1 MLIECK
7 ECGKSIS
14 DKALQCPHCG
24 LPSNCF
30 HKISHR
36 ENSRKRMRLP
46 NGFGRIT
53 KIKGRLN
60 RPYRAMVTI
69 GKDEYGRPIGKLLQ
83 PKAYFKT
90 YNEAYQALAEYNRDP
105 YDLSVTTLEDI
116 YNAWSEK
123 YFPTVAKSTRE
134 RIVIAWK
141 YSSMIKDMNIRE
153 IRIRHLKRCLD
164 EGYMIK
170 YGKKQHPPDGMKG
183 PIKSLWNQLF
193 EYAIE
198 YEYVSRN
205 IVKDLKTN
213 SKKTYTPP
221 AHSSYTPEEL
231 EILWKYKT
239 EFVPAFTLVQ
249 CYSGFRPGELLA
261 LARDNIHLDQN
272 IMIGGMKTAAGTN
285 RIVPIHPKIKKI
297 IESFLS
303 DEDGTLLIN
312 NVSYKQY
319 YYLFKRSMLDV
330 LGTDTHKPHDGRKT
344 FATLAKKN
352 ELDEYA
358 IKHIMGHTISDITE
372 SVYTERDPQWLYKEI
387 CKI

>member
-30 HKISHR
+30 PKISHR
-36 ENSRKRMRLP
+36 ENSRKRIRLP

-83 PKAYFKT
+83 PKAYFRT

-153 IRIRHLKRCLD
+153 IRIRHLKKCLD

-205 IVKDLKTN
+205 VVKDLKTN
-213 SKKTYTPP
+213 NKKTY
-221 AHSSYTPEEL
+221 A
-231 EILWKYKT
+231 
-239 EFVPAFTLVQ
+239 
-249 CYSGFRPGELLA
+249 
-261 LARDNIHLDQN
+261 D
-272 IMIGGMKTAAGTN
+272 
-285 RIVPIHPKIKKI
+285 
-297 IESFLS
+297 
-303 DEDGTLLIN
+303 
-312 NVSYKQY
+312 
-319 YYLFKRSMLDV
+319 
-330 LGTDTHKPHDGRKT
+330 RK
-344 FATLAKKN
+344 
-352 ELDEYA
+352 
-358 IKHIMGHTISDITE
+358 
-372 SVYTERDPQWLYKEI
+372 SVV
-387 CKI
+387 